1 MVAENIL
8 RIKQEIGQNVD
19 LVVVSK
25 YRTIEEIKQVY
36 DAGMLHLAENRVQ
49 ALLER
54 KEALPDNIK
63 WHLIGHLQTNKVK
76 YIAPFI
82 HLIQS
87 VDSFKLLEEINKQ
100 GLKNNRVINCLLQ
113 VYIATEDSKFGLS
126 EEELYE
132 LINHPQLS
140 EFKNINITGLMGMA
154 SNTDNIAQVEKE
166 FKQLRHYFDHIQT
179 LNLFPNFQTVSM
191 GMSGDYLLAIQ
202 CGSNMIRVGSKVFE
216 WGGLNLFIF
225 TIISINNLF
234 LDWIKKGGAYTLLST
249 KQ

>member
-36 DAGMLHLAENRVQ
+36 VAGMLHLAENRVQ

-100 GLKNNRVINCLLQ
+100 GLKNERVINCLLQ

-179 LNLFPNFQTVSM
+179 LNLFPHFQTVSM

-216 WGGLNLFIF
+216 
-225 TIISINNLF
+225 
-234 LDWIKKGGAYTLLST
+234 
-249 KQ
+249 

>member
-132 LINHPQLS
+132 LINHPQIS

-179 LNLFPNFQTVSM
+179 LNLFPHFQTVSM

-216 WGGLNLFIF
+216 
-225 TIISINNLF
+225 
-234 LDWIKKGGAYTLLST
+234 
-249 KQ
+249 

>member
-54 KEALPDNIK
+54 KETLPDNIK

-132 LINHPQLS
+132 LINHPQIS

-166 FKQLRHYFDHIQT
+166 FKQLRHFFDHIQT
-179 LNLFPNFQTVSM
+179 LNLFPHFQTVSM

-216 WGGLNLFIF
+216 
-225 TIISINNLF
+225 
-234 LDWIKKGGAYTLLST
+234 
-249 KQ
+249 

>member
-25 YRTIEEIKQVY
+25 YRTIEEIKEVY
-36 DAGMLHLAENRVQ
+36 DSGMLHLAENRVQ

-113 VYIATEDSKFGLS
+113 VYIATEESKFGLS

-132 LINHPQLS
+132 LINHPQIS

-166 FKQLRHYFDHIQT
+166 FKQLRHYFDHIKA
-179 LNLFPNFQTVSM
+179 LNLFPHFQTVSM

-216 WGGLNLFIF
+216 
-225 TIISINNLF
+225 
-234 LDWIKKGGAYTLLST
+234 
-249 KQ
+249 

>member
-36 DAGMLHLAENRVQ
+36 EAGMLHLAENRVQ

-54 KEALPDNIK
+54 KEALPENIQ

-113 VYIATEDSKFGLS
+113 VYIASEETKFGLS
-126 EEELYE
+126 EEELMA
-132 LINHPQLS
+132 LIKHPQLS

-166 FKQLRHYFDHIQT
+166 FKQLRHYFDNIKA
-179 LNLFPNFQTVSM
+179 LNLFPDFQTVSM

-216 WGGLNLFIF
+216 
-225 TIISINNLF
+225 
-234 LDWIKKGGAYTLLST
+234 
-249 KQ
+249 

>member
-25 YRTIEEIKQVY
+25 YRTIEEIKRVY

-87 VDSFKLLEEINKQ
+87 VDSFKLLESS
-100 GLKNNRVINCLLQ
+100 
-113 VYIATEDSKFGLS
+113 YT
-126 EEELYE
+126 
-132 LINHPQLS
+132 
-140 EFKNINITGLMGMA
+140 
-154 SNTDNIAQVEKE
+154 SN
-166 FKQLRHYFDHIQT
+166 
-179 LNLFPNFQTVSM
+179 P
-191 GMSGDYLLAIQ
+191 
-202 CGSNMIRVGSKVFE
+202 
-216 WGGLNLFIF
+216 
-225 TIISINNLF
+225 
-234 LDWIKKGGAYTLLST
+234 T
-249 KQ
+249 K

>member
-36 DAGMLHLAENRVQ
+36 EAGMLHLAENRVQ

-113 VYIATEDSKFGLS
+113 VYIASEETKFGLS
-126 EEELYE
+126 EEELMT
-132 LINHPQLS
+132 LIKHPQLS
-140 EFKNINITGLMGMA
+140 EFKNINIMGLMGMA
-154 SNTDNIAQVEKE
+154 SNTDNKAQVEKE
-166 FKQLRHYFDHIQT
+166 FKQLRHYFDNIKA
-179 LNLFPNFQTVSM
+179 LNLFPDFQTISM

-216 WGGLNLFIF
+216 
-225 TIISINNLF
+225 
-234 LDWIKKGGAYTLLST
+234 
-249 KQ
+249 

>member
-36 DAGMLHLAENRVQ
+36 EAGMLHLAENRVQ

-113 VYIATEDSKFGLS
+113 VYIASEETKFGLS
-126 EEELYE
+126 EEELMT
-132 LINHPQLS
+132 LIKHPQLS
-140 EFKNINITGLMGMA
+140 EFKNINIMGLMGMA
-154 SNTDNIAQVEKE
+154 SNTDNKAQVEKE
-166 FKQLRHYFDHIQT
+166 FKQLRHYFDNIKA
-179 LNLFPNFQTVSM
+179 LNLFPDFQTVSM

-216 WGGLNLFIF
+216 
-225 TIISINNLF
+225 
-234 LDWIKKGGAYTLLST
+234 
-249 KQ
+249 

>member
-36 DAGMLHLAENRVQ
+36 EAGMLHLAENRVQ

-113 VYIATEDSKFGLS
+113 VYIASEETKFGLS
-126 EEELYE
+126 EEELMA
-132 LINHPQLS
+132 LIKHPQLS

-179 LNLFPNFQTVSM
+179 LNLFPHFQTVSM

-216 WGGLNLFIF
+216 
-225 TIISINNLF
+225 
-234 LDWIKKGGAYTLLST
+234 
-249 KQ
+249 

>member
-36 DAGMLHLAENRVQ
+36 DDGMLHLAENRVQ

-100 GLKNNRVINCLLQ
+100 GLKNDRVINCLLQ

-179 LNLFPNFQTVSM
+179 LNLFPHFQTVSM

-216 WGGLNLFIF
+216 
-225 TIISINNLF
+225 
-234 LDWIKKGGAYTLLST
+234 
-249 KQ
+249 

>member
-8 RIKQEIGQNVD
+8 RIKQEIGQKVD

-216 WGGLNLFIF
+216 
-225 TIISINNLF
+225 
-234 LDWIKKGGAYTLLST
+234 
-249 KQ
+249 

>member
-36 DAGMLHLAENRVQ
+36 EAGMLHLAENRVQ

-54 KEALPDNIK
+54 KEALPENIQ

-113 VYIATEDSKFGLS
+113 VYIASEETKFGLS
-126 EEELYE
+126 EEELMA
-132 LINHPQLS
+132 LIKHPQLS

-166 FKQLRHYFDHIQT
+166 FKQLRHYFDNIKA
-179 LNLFPNFQTVSM
+179 LNLFPDFQTISM
-191 GMSGDYLLAIQ
+191 GMSGDYLLAIK

-216 WGGLNLFIF
+216 
-225 TIISINNLF
+225 
-234 LDWIKKGGAYTLLST
+234 
-249 KQ
+249 

>member
-36 DAGMLHLAENRVQ
+36 EAGMLHLAENRVQ

-113 VYIATEDSKFGLS
+113 VYIASEETKFGLS
-126 EEELYE
+126 EEELVV
-132 LINHPQLS
+132 LIKHPQLS

-154 SNTDNIAQVEKE
+154 SNTDNISQVEKE
-166 FKQLRHYFDHIQT
+166 FKQLRHYFDNIKA
-179 LNLFPNFQTVSM
+179 LNLFPDFQTVSM

-216 WGGLNLFIF
+216 
-225 TIISINNLF
+225 
-234 LDWIKKGGAYTLLST
+234 
-249 KQ
+249 

>member
-8 RIKQEIGQNVD
+8 RIKQEIDQNVD

-179 LNLFPNFQTVSM
+179 LNLFPNFHTVSM

-216 WGGLNLFIF
+216 
-225 TIISINNLF
+225 
-234 LDWIKKGGAYTLLST
+234 
-249 KQ
+249 

>member
-36 DAGMLHLAENRVQ
+36 EAGMLHLAENRVQ

-113 VYIATEDSKFGLS
+113 VYIASEDSKFGLS
-126 EEELYE
+126 EQELYE
-132 LINHPQLS
+132 LINHPQIS

-166 FKQLRHYFDHIQT
+166 FKQLRHYFDNIKA
-179 LNLFPNFQTVSM
+179 LNLFPDFQTVSM

-216 WGGLNLFIF
+216 
-225 TIISINNLF
+225 
-234 LDWIKKGGAYTLLST
+234 
-249 KQ
+249 

>member
-216 WGGLNLFIF
+216 
-225 TIISINNLF
+225 
-234 LDWIKKGGAYTLLST
+234 
-249 KQ
+249 

>member
-8 RIKQEIGQNVD
+8 RIKQEIGQNID

-54 KEALPDNIK
+54 KEALTDNIK

-100 GLKNNRVINCLLQ
+100 GLKNSRVINCLLQ

-179 LNLFPNFQTVSM
+179 LNLFPHFQTVSM

-216 WGGLNLFIF
+216 
-225 TIISINNLF
+225 
-234 LDWIKKGGAYTLLST
+234 
-249 KQ
+249 

>member
-25 YRTIEEIKQVY
+25 YRTIEELKQVY

-154 SNTDNIAQVEKE
+154 SNTDNITQVEKE
-166 FKQLRHYFDHIQT
+166 FKQLRHYFDHIQA

-216 WGGLNLFIF
+216 
-225 TIISINNLF
+225 
-234 LDWIKKGGAYTLLST
+234 
-249 KQ
+249 

>member
-36 DAGMLHLAENRVQ
+36 EAGMLHLAENRVQ

-54 KEALPDNIK
+54 KEALPENIQ

-113 VYIATEDSKFGLS
+113 VYIASEETKFGLS
-126 EEELYE
+126 EEELMV
-132 LINHPQLS
+132 LIKHPQLS

-166 FKQLRHYFDHIQT
+166 FKQLRHYFDNIKA
-179 LNLFPNFQTVSM
+179 LNLFPDFQTVSM

-216 WGGLNLFIF
+216 
-225 TIISINNLF
+225 
-234 LDWIKKGGAYTLLST
+234 
-249 KQ
+249 

>member
-166 FKQLRHYFDHIQT
+166 FKQLRHYFDHIKS

-216 WGGLNLFIF
+216 
-225 TIISINNLF
+225 
-234 LDWIKKGGAYTLLST
+234 
-249 KQ
+249 